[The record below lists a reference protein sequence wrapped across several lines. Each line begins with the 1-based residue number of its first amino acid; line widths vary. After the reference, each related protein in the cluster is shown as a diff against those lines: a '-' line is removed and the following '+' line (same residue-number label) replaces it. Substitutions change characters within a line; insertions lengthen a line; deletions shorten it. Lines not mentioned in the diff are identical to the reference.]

1 MALISTTSEFSL
13 CYAYYL
19 VLSWAIIHVTCGH
32 TIAGFLRRDRER
44 KKGRDGLSI
53 MIGIFFG
60 GRPESTSS
68 KWWKK
73 DGIIS
78 QNMCRPESTSS

>member
-1 MALISTTSEFSL
+1 M
-13 CYAYYL
+13 
-19 VLSWAIIHVTCGH
+19 
-32 TIAGFLRRDRER
+32 RRDRER

-60 GRPESTSS
+60 GRPESTSC

-73 DGIIS
+73 DGIS
-78 QNMCRPESTSS
+78 PKTCVGQNPLLVSGGKKMEYVPKCVCVREREKERERERERDFL